1 MVSGSGVDYEARV
14 RKMWAAFQRDGIAG
28 MRPYVDDDVEFRP
41 TDKSTP
47 IRGFDALAAYWRD
60 HAAKQSV
67 VPHAW
72 EQHGDCVLVHGSLRM
87 FRDGGFVDTQPS
99 WVYFFDDDKLSR
111 AYAYASREEA
121 LAAIHEHCG
130 GMVGGSTR

>member
-1 MVSGSGVDYEARV
+1 VAGVDYEERV

-28 MRPYVDDDVEFRP
+28 MRRYVDDDVEW
-41 TDKSTP
+41 TP
-47 IRGFDALAAYWRD
+47 SNGAESLRGFDALVEYWD
-60 HAAKQSV
+60 SHAAKQSV

-72 EQHGDCVLVHGSLRM
+72 EQHGDCVLVHGSMRL

-99 WVYFFDDDKLSR
+99 WVYFFDDGKLSR
-111 AYAYASREEA
+111 AVSYASREEA

-130 GMVGGSTR
+130 GVVGGSAR